1 MNPVFKPYL
10 LRAFYEWVVDE
21 GWTPHLSVQVDAHTR
36 VPASYVKN
44 GHVVLNIGANAC
56 KNFFIH
62 NDGVAFEA
70 RFNGTVHSIWV
81 PIGRVESIFAREAE
95 EGMTFE
101 VVETPELIVPPS
113 SPPAGIRALQ
123 SVEADSSVAASTLS
137 QKDAQPST
145 GKRPTL
151 KVVK

>member
-10 LRAFYEWVVDE
+10 LRAFYEWVIDE
-21 GWTPHLSVQVDAHTR
+21 GWTPHLSVQVDAQTR

-56 KNFFIH
+56 RNFFIH

-101 VVETPELIVPPS
+101 VVETPEIVSTPS
-113 SPPAGIRALQ
+113 PVPASGLRALQ
-123 SVEADSSVAASTLS
+123 AVEADATAPVVVQ
-137 QKDAQPST
+137 QKEIQSST